1 MRAFNGFLVRCD
13 LLEPIS
19 HHDDVHPSTKTLLL
33 RASPIHMV
41 ISSVVSLNGLAVS
54 ISCIFMV
61 SESGSR
67 DVSPVEILEPEA
79 PVK

>member
-13 LLEPIS
+13 LVEPIS
-19 HHDDVHPSTKTLLL
+19 HHDKAPPSTKTLLL

-54 ISCIFMV
+54 ISCIFIV
-61 SESGSR
+61 S
-67 DVSPVEILEPEA
+67 
-79 PVK
+79 

>member
-1 MRAFNGFLVRCD
+1 MDFFVRRD

-19 HHDDVHPSTKTLLL
+19 PHDDVHLLKKTLLL

-61 SESGSR
+61 S
-67 DVSPVEILEPEA
+67 
-79 PVK
+79 